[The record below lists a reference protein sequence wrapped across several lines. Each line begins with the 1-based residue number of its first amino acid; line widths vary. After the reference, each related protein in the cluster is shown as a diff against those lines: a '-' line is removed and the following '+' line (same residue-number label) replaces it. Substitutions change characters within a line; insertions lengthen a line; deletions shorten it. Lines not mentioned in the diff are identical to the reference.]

1 MAGSDPVLQPGD
13 DVGFLELEEEA
24 TKIEQRALRRSRTS
38 LQTEIALV
46 EQTRTMVDSN
56 VGMLDLEAPDAVRLA
71 FGPAQTQL
79 APGLDGRAR
88 RPDVAPQAQPDEQQI
103 AELQRHFLPRA

>member
-24 TKIEQRALRRSRTS
+24 TNIEQRALRRSRTS

-56 VGMLDLEAPDAVRLA
+56 VGVLDLEAPDAVRRPS
-71 FGPAQTQL
+71 GPAQTQL

-88 RPDVAPQAQPDEQQI
+88 RLSVAPQARPDEQQI